1 MKVYEFMTTR
11 LESVDSAKSVYDA
24 VEKMVD
30 RRIRSLLV
38 RFPGDDM
45 QDGVITARDVVYKV
59 LAQGKDPQAVKVSE
73 IASRPI
79 SCVSKDLPLREAAEL
94 MEQDGVARLFA
105 CDGNRIVGVLSMMDA
120 MAAMLILRARGE
132 HVS

>member
-11 LESVDSAKSVYDA
+11 LESVNAKDSVYEA
-24 VEKMVD
+24 VELMVD

-38 RFPGDDM
+38 RFPGGDM
-45 QDGVITARDVVYKV
+45 EDGVITARDIVYKV
-59 LAQGKDPQAVKVSE
+59 LADGKDPKEMQVSE

-79 SCVSKDLPLREAAEL
+79 SCIDQDTSLEKAAAL
-94 MEQDGVARLFA
+94 MKESGVARLFA
-105 CDGNRIVGVLSMMDA
+105 CDGDKIVGVISMMDA
-120 MAAMLILRARGE
+120 MAAMLIIRARGD

>member
-1 MKVYEFMTTR
+1 MVVYDFMTTR
-11 LESVDSAKSVYDA
+11 IESVHADNNVYNA
-24 VEKMVD
+24 LELMVD

-38 RFPGDDM
+38 RFPGGGM
-45 QDGVITARDVVYKV
+45 NHGVITARDIVYKV
-59 LAQGKDPQAVKVSE
+59 LAQGKDPKSMPVAE

-79 SCVSKDLPLREAAEL
+79 SCVDKDKSLMEAADV
-94 MEQDGVARLFA
+94 MQQAGVARLFV
-105 CDGNRIVGVLSMMDA
+105 CDGEQIIGVISMMDF

>member
-11 LESVDSAKSVYDA
+11 LEAVNAKDSVYEA
-24 VEKMVD
+24 VELMVD

-38 RFPGDDM
+38 RFPGGDM
-45 QDGVITARDVVYKV
+45 EDGVITARDIVYKV
-59 LAQGKDPQAVKVSE
+59 LADGKDPKELQVSE

-79 SCVSKDLPLREAAEL
+79 SCIDQDTSLEEAAAL
-94 MEQDGVARLFA
+94 MKESGVARLFA
-105 CDGNRIVGVLSMMDA
+105 CDGENIVGVISMMDA
-120 MAAMLILRARGE
+120 MAAMLIIRARGD